1 MLKLKQVGK
10 TNAYKCSHGLYFF
23 TALKVAG
30 GIDVTAKLPAY
41 GQEFTLE
48 TAKSIAEAERKIASF
63 IEACRAEIDAER
75 KIRQAEFAE
84 FHAKR
89 AQATCAHDW
98 VELAVTDHLNIVS
111 HSKCSKC
118 GEHNTI
124 PRSN

>member
-1 MLKLKQVGK
+1 MLKIKQVGK
-10 TNAYKCSHGLYFF
+10 TSTYKCSHGLYFF

-41 GQEFTLE
+41 GQEFKLQ
-48 TAKSIAEAERKIASF
+48 AKSIAEAERKIAAF

-75 KIRQAEFAE
+75 KIKRAEFDD
-84 FHAKR
+84 FHAKQ

-98 VELAVTDHLNIVS
+98 VEAPVKDHLNIVS